1 MTLTRRFADLA
12 LATKIVLLVG
22 LLGVISIAI
31 TAYSLANM
39 RGIDQQYRA
48 LINTEAQSALHI
60 GDAALHLSDAS
71 RLVYAVLTE
80 QEESSMRATLGD
92 LAVLQS
98 QFNEKLNQVGGLLPA
113 KSQRLQ
119 AIAQE
124 SARAFKLAQDIIN
137 AAARWRGDRALLLIH
152 EQFEPTLSALRQ
164 DMETLQKGS
173 IRDFEAASVQ
183 LKQATTRTIVTTASA
198 VALGLALV
206 IALSAYVAISQI
218 SRPIL
223 QLTHTMQRLT
233 DRHYGDTIAG
243 TGRRDEVGTMA
254 TALQVFKDTMQRAD
268 RLVLEVAASAEARRL
283 SEQLVDLTG
292 AIPGAVFQ
300 MHVRPDGWRHCLFIS
315 DTAAELHGRP
325 VAEMLA
331 LQGPVGSGYLAPDA
345 AQIRQIH
352 ETFKN
357 SVRTLQPLDIDT
369 LVEHGGRQRWIKT
382 LATARRA
389 PDGGALFNGVWLD
402 VTEQKLQAQALAEAK
417 EVAERA
423 ANEKATFLATMSH
436 EIRTPLNAI
445 LGLTQLALKDDLGAA
460 QRERTEKMLRAGR
473 HLLGIVN
480 DILDFSKI
488 DAGQMALEATDFTM
502 TQLLADVQEL
512 YCERAIDK
520 GLRLSVDIAYEV
532 PVLLRGDPH
541 RMAQILVNYVNNAI
555 KFTDKGEVAIRVRA
569 AQQDSGGVLLHC
581 AVHDTGMGL
590 TQAQQAGL
598 FQAFHQGDASIT
610 RRFGG
615 TGLGLAISRQLAM
628 LMGGEVGVDSTP
640 DKGSTFWFT
649 ARVQHGA
656 ARADSSQ
663 HTPDANPALDTAPL
677 HGLRVLLVDDNELN
691 RTVARGLLES
701 GGMLVDTADHGAQ
714 AIATLEGAVDG
725 HYAGV
730 LMDMQMPVMDGLSA
744 TRALRQNPRFAA
756 LPIIAMT
763 ANATHQDIERT
774 RASGMDDHLSKP
786 VLEAALWHT
795 LLRWLQPALAGSTLP
810 SALGTST
817 AIDPVP
823 LQELRQV
830 FTPERLRTL
839 VALFLHD
846 CEDRVARIQEADAA
860 ADWSALQRETHNLSG
875 SAGSFGLH
883 QLGTLAQ
890 ALNAAAGQQNLRA
903 MPTLVAGI
911 RQAALQGLPQ
921 LRALC
926 EVLCENGT
934 EPPG

>member
-1 MTLTRRFADLA
+1 MILTRRFADLA

-22 LLGVISIAI
+22 LMGVISIAI
-31 TAYSLANM
+31 TVYALVNM

-48 LINTEAQSALHI
+48 LIATEAQSALLI
-60 GDAALHLSDAS
+60 GDAALRLSDAS

-80 QEESSMRATLGD
+80 QEESSMHATLGNV
-92 LAVLQS
+92 AVLQG
-98 QFNEKLNQVGGLLPA
+98 QFNEKLNKVGGLLPP
-113 KSQRLQ
+113 KVQRLQ
-119 AIAQE
+119 AISQE
-124 SARAFKLAQDIIN
+124 SARAFTLAQDIIN
-137 AAARWRGDRALLLIH
+137 AAARWRGDRALQIIH
-152 EQFEPTLSALRQ
+152 DQFEPSLRALHEDMEALRN
-164 DMETLQKGS
+164 GS
-173 IRDFEAASVQ
+173 IHDFEIASVH
-183 LKQATTRTIVTTASA
+183 LKQATTRIIVTTASA
-198 VALGLALV
+198 VALALALV

-223 QLTHTMQRLT
+223 QLTHTMERLT
-233 DRHYGDTIAG
+233 DRYYGDAIAG

-268 RLVLEVAASAEARRL
+268 KLALEVAASAETRRL

-325 VAEMLA
+325 VAELLA

-345 AQIRQIH
+345 AQNLQIH
-352 ETFKN
+352 EVFKS

-389 PDGGALFNGVWLD
+389 PDGGALFSGVWLD
-402 VTEQKLQAQALAEAK
+402 VTEQKLQEQALADAK
-417 EVAERA
+417 EMAERSA
-423 ANEKATFLATMSH
+423 TEKATFLATMSH

-445 LGLTQLALKDDLGAA
+445 LGLAQLALKDELSAA

-488 DAGQMALEATDFTM
+488 DAGQMALEATDFT
-502 TQLLADVQEL
+502 LAQVLTDVQDL
-512 YCERAIDK
+512 YCDRASDR
-520 GLRLSVDIAYEV
+520 GLRLSVDVASEV
-532 PVLLRGDPH
+532 PALLRGDPH
-541 RMAQILVNYVNNAI
+541 RITQILVNYVNNAI
-555 KFTDKGEVAIRVRA
+555 KFTEAGAVAIHVRM
-569 AQQDSGGVLLHC
+569 AQQDSDGVLLHC
-581 AVHDTGMGL
+581 AVHDTGIGL
-590 TQAQQAGL
+590 TRAQQAGL
-598 FQAFHQGDASIT
+598 FQAFHQADASIT

-615 TGLGLAISRQLAM
+615 TGLGLAISRELAE

-640 DKGSTFWFT
+640 GAGSTFWFT
-649 ARVQHGA
+649 ARVQRGEVA
-656 ARADSSQ
+656 TGDARRAPGSG
-663 HTPDANPALDTAPL
+663 PVLDTTPL

-691 RTVARGLLES
+691 RTVARSLLES

-714 AIATLEGAVDG
+714 AIDLLEGAADG
-725 HYAGV
+725 HYACV

-763 ANATHQDIERT
+763 ANAAQQDTERT
-774 RASGMDDHLSKP
+774 RASGMNDHLSKP

-795 LLRWLQPALAGSTLP
+795 LLRWLQPALAANTLP
-810 SALGTST
+810 SAPDTPT

-823 LQELRQV
+823 LQELRQM
-830 FTPERLRTL
+830 FAPERLRTL
-839 VALFLHD
+839 VALFVRD
-846 CEDRVARIQEADAA
+846 CEDRVPRIQEAAA
-860 ADWSALQRETHNLSG
+860 APDWSTLQRETHNLSG

-883 QLGTLAQ
+883 QLGTLAH
-890 ALNAAAGQQNLRA
+890 ALNAAACQHNLRA
-903 MPTLVAGI
+903 MPALVAGI
-911 RQAALQGLPQ
+911 QQAALHGLPQ

-926 EVLCENGT
+926 DVVCENGAET
-934 EPPG
+934 VC

>member
-22 LLGVISIAI
+22 LMGVISIAI
-31 TAYSLANM
+31 TVYALVNM

-48 LINTEAQSALHI
+48 LIHTEAQSALHI
-60 GDAALHLSDAS
+60 GDAALRLSDAS

-80 QEESSMRATLGD
+80 QEEGSMHATLGHV
-92 LAVLQS
+92 AVLQG
-98 QFNEKLNQVGGLLPA
+98 QFNEKLNEVGGLLPA
-113 KSQRLQ
+113 KAQSLR
-119 AIAQE
+119 AISQE

-137 AAARWRGDRALLLIH
+137 AAARWRGDRALQIIH
-152 EQFEPTLSALRQ
+152 DQFEPSLRALRQ
-164 DMETLQKGS
+164 DMQALRNGS
-173 IRDFEAASVQ
+173 IHDFETASIN
-183 LKQATTRTIVTTASA
+183 LKKATTRTIVTTASA

-223 QLTHTMQRLT
+223 QLTHTMERLT
-233 DRHYGDTIAG
+233 DQHYGDAIAG

-268 RLVLEVAASAEARRL
+268 KLALEVAASAETRRL

-315 DTAAELHGRP
+315 DTAAQLHGRP
-325 VAEMLA
+325 VAELRA

-345 AQIRQIH
+345 AQNHQIH
-352 ETFKN
+352 EAFKS
-357 SVRTLQPLDIDT
+357 SVRTLQPLDIDL

-389 PDGGALFNGVWLD
+389 PDGGALFSGVWLN
-402 VTEQKLQAQALAEAK
+402 VTEQKLQEQALADAK
-417 EVAERA
+417 EMAEKSA
-423 ANEKATFLATMSH
+423 TEKATFLATMSH
-436 EIRTPLNAI
+436 EIRNPLNAI
-445 LGLTQLALKDDLGAA
+445 LGLAQLVLKDELSAA

-488 DAGQMALEATDFTM
+488 DAGQMALEATDFT
-502 TQLLADVQEL
+502 LAQVLTDVREL
-512 YCERAIDK
+512 YCDHASDK
-520 GLRLSVDIAYEV
+520 GLHLSVDVASAV
-532 PVLLRGDPH
+532 PALLRGDPH
-541 RMAQILVNYVNNAI
+541 RIAQIFVNYVNNAI
-555 KFTDKGEVAIRVRA
+555 KFTEAGEVAIRVCI
-569 AQQDSGGVLLHC
+569 AQHDSDGMLLHC
-581 AVHDTGMGL
+581 AVHDTGIGL
-590 TQAQQAGL
+590 TPAQQAGL
-598 FQAFHQGDASIT
+598 FQAFHQADASIT

-615 TGLGLAISRQLAM
+615 TGLGLAISRQLAA
-628 LMGGEVGVDSTP
+628 LMGGEVGVDSAP
-640 DKGSTFWFT
+640 GAGSTFWFT
-649 ARVQHGA
+649 ARVQRGEVTSGDAQRAPGA
-656 ARADSSQ
+656 G
-663 HTPDANPALDTAPL
+663 PALDTEPL

-701 GGMLVDTADHGAQ
+701 GDMLVDTAEHGAQ
-714 AIATLEGAVDG
+714 AIALLEGAADG
-725 HYAGV
+725 HYACV

-795 LLRWLQPALAGSTLP
+795 LLRWLQPALAVSSVP
-810 SALGTST
+810 SSLDTFT
-817 AIDPVP
+817 TIDPVP
-823 LQELRQV
+823 LQELRQM

-846 CEDRVARIQEADAA
+846 CEDRVSRIQEAAA
-860 ADWSALQRETHNLSG
+860 APDWSALRRETHNLSG

-883 QLGTLAQ
+883 QLGTLAH
-890 ALNAAAGQQNLRA
+890 ALNAAACQQDLRA
-903 MPTLVAGI
+903 TPALVAGI
-911 RQAALQGLPQ
+911 QQAARHGLPQ

-926 EVLCENGT
+926 DVLCENCAET
-934 EPPG
+934 PG